1 MSFLKRQSLVHQ
13 IALAASFVSLVIFA
27 GLIIFTSHFTEG
39 YALKKT
45 EEELTHQ
52 VTSLVNMLEL
62 SHENA
67 VARANNSLARIKGK
81 LGTLRVGPDIVTVGA
96 YQLPA
101 VRSGEVVINGN
112 EGLLESLRNAADAD
126 PALLV
131 RSGDEFVRAATLL
144 KDKDGKS
151 T

>member
-52 VTSLVNMLEL
+52 VASLVNMLEL

-67 VARANNSLARIKGK
+67 VARANNSLARIKGSG
-81 LGTLRVGPDIVTVGA
+81 LSVLMAFVEGRVGAG
-96 YQLPA
+96 
-101 VRSGEVVINGN
+101 SGGR
-112 EGLLESLRNAADAD
+112 GLARPELLSQHDAD
-126 PALLV
+126 HQ
-131 RSGDEFVRAATLL
+131 
-144 KDKDGKS
+144 KQ
-151 T
+151 

>member
-67 VARANNSLARIKGK
+67 VARANNSLARIKGT

-112 EGLLESLRNAADAD
+112 
-126 PALLV
+126 
-131 RSGDEFVRAATLL
+131 
-144 KDKDGKS
+144 
-151 T
+151 